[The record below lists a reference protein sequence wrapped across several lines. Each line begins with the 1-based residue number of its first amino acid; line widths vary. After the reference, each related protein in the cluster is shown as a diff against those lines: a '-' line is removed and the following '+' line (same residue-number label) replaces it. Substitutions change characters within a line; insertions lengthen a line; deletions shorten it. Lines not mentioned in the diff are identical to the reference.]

1 MKINYEDTITLI
13 ALAGALIMT
22 IYLEQKDLASVIVG
36 VLGGYIGGATGS
48 AKRSQY
54 TKEQEVKRKIL
65 GANIS
70 ALF

>member
-22 IYLEQKDLASVIVG
+22 IYFEQKDLASVIVG

-48 AKRSQY
+48 VKRSQY
-54 TKEQEVKRKIL
+54 LNNGGVDEKKECEK
-65 GANIS
+65 
-70 ALF
+70 

>member
-13 ALAGALIMT
+13 ALASALIMT

-54 TKEQEVKRKIL
+54 LNNGGSVDEKKECEK
-65 GANIS
+65 
-70 ALF
+70 

>member
-36 VLGGYIGGATGS
+36 VLGGYIGATSGV
-48 AKRSQY
+48 KRSQY
-54 TKEQEVKRKIL
+54 LNNGGSVNKKKECEK
-65 GANIS
+65 
-70 ALF
+70 

>member
-54 TKEQEVKRKIL
+54 LNNGGGVDEKKELEK
-65 GANIS
+65 
-70 ALF
+70 